1 MIQFIKLSWN
11 NILRYKTRSILTIFA
26 VACSV
31 GVLFSILSF
40 DMGFERNLAKEIEK
54 TGIDF
59 MIVSKGCSF
68 EVASLVLYG
77 AVIPKYL
84 DEGLLEKVKHVE
96 DVETAS
102 PVLISQLPNLKSGR
116 TDVVYGMEMSDI
128 AKLKPQWHVDGRLPQ
143 SGYELI
149 LGYLIAE
156 KYKVK
161 IGDEVPYL
169 RDGITFRIVGVLNRQ
184 NSQEDSAV
192 FVPIQT
198 LQELLARPGAVTSI
212 GVKTNNPMMIGSVQ
226 DKLSVKIPG
235 IQIIM
240 MDEVRKNISS
250 VASSARAL
258 TLTIAIVVAM
268 ISIMGVVDSIL
279 ITLFE
284 RRREIGMM
292 RAIGASPSDIF
303 RLSLYET
310 VILVSAGGG
319 AGILLGI
326 AGSGIVEDLVRVV
339 TPYVPPGKIIAFEPK
354 LGILLFLCSL
364 LAGVLAGLYPAW
376 KSSRVSPI
384 EVINC

>member
-1 MIQFIKLSWN
+1 LIQFLKLSWN

-40 DMGFERNLAKEIEK
+40 DIGFERNLAKEIEK

-77 AVIPKYL
+77 AVMPKYL
-84 DEGLLEKVKHVE
+84 DEGLLDKVKHVE
-96 DVETAS
+96 DVEIAS

-116 TDVVYGMEMSDI
+116 TDVLYGMEMSDI
-128 AKLKPQWHVDGRLPQ
+128 SKLKPEWHVNGRLPQ
-143 SGYELI
+143 RGYELI

-156 KYKVK
+156 KYQVK
-161 IGDEVPYL
+161 IGDEMPYL
-169 RDGITFRIVGVLNRQ
+169 RDGINFKIVGVLNRQ
-184 NSQEDSAV
+184 NSQEDSAI

-226 DKLSVKIPG
+226 DKLSLKIPG

-292 RAIGASPSDIF
+292 RALGASRNDIF

-310 VILVSAGGG
+310 VILVSSGGG
-319 AGILLGI
+319 AGIFLGF
-326 AGSGIVEDLVRVV
+326 AGSGIVEDLVREV

-354 LGILLFLCSL
+354 LGILLFSCSL

>member
-84 DEGLLEKVKHVE
+84 DEGLLEKVKHIE
-96 DVETAS
+96 DVEIAS

-128 AKLKPQWHVDGRLPQ
+128 EKLKPQWHVDGRLPR

-169 RDGITFRIVGVLNRQ
+169 RDGINFRIVGVLNRQ

-240 MDEVRKNISS
+240 MDEVRENISS

-268 ISIMGVVDSIL
+268 VSIMGVVDSIL

-326 AGSGIVEDLVRVV
+326 AGSGIVEELVREV

>member
-1 MIQFIKLSWN
+1 
-11 NILRYKTRSILTIFA
+11 
-26 VACSV
+26 
-31 GVLFSILSF
+31 LFSILSF
-40 DMGFERNLAKEIEK
+40 DIGFERNLAKEIEK

-77 AVIPKYL
+77 AVMPKYL
-84 DEGLLEKVKHVE
+84 DEGLLDKVKHVE
-96 DVETAS
+96 DVEIAS

-116 TDVVYGMEMSDI
+116 TDVLYGMEMSDI
-128 AKLKPQWHVDGRLPQ
+128 SKLKPEWHVNGRLPQ
-143 SGYELI
+143 RGYELI
-149 LGYLIAE
+149 LVYLIAE
-156 KYKVK
+156 KYQVK
-161 IGDEVPYL
+161 IGDEMPYL
-169 RDGITFRIVGVLNRQ
+169 RDGINFKIVGVLNRQ
-184 NSQEDSAV
+184 NSQEDSAI

-226 DKLSVKIPG
+226 DKLSLKIPG

-292 RAIGASPSDIF
+292 RALGASRNDIF

-310 VILVSAGGG
+310 VILVSSGGG
-319 AGILLGI
+319 AGIFLGF
-326 AGSGIVEDLVRVV
+326 AGSGIVEDLVREV

-354 LGILLFLCSL
+354 LGILLFSCSL